1 MPIGQDK
8 EVQHKTCPFK
18 SSAATAHQEVGRS
31 TSPREMCSHACAL
44 YDEKEGACVFRIIAK
59 RLLQP
64 ASGMLEEAVTGAM
77 GDLSLSK

>member
-18 SSAATAHQEVGRS
+18 SSAASAHQEVGRS

-44 YDEKEGACVFRIIAK
+44 YDEAEGGCTFRVIAK
-59 RLLQP
+59 RLLGPDSEKP
-64 ASGMLEEAVTGAM
+64 A
-77 GDLSLSK
+77 